1 MKKLFGI
8 IAVSAFLFAAC
19 GNNGEQT
26 DATDSTA
33 TDTAAVVETPA
44 QEQAPVAAD
53 TTAVE
58 DTTQKAA

>member
-26 DATDSTA
+26 DAKDSTA
-33 TDTAAVVETPA
+33 TDTAVVETPA
-44 QEQAPVAAD
+44 QDQAPAAAAD

-58 DTTQKAA
+58 DTTKKAA